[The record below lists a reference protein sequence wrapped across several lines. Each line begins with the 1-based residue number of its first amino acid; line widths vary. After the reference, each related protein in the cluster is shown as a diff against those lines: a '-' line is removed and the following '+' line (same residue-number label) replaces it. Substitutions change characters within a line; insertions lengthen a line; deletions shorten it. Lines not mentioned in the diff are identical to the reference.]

1 MEPLLII
8 DLILTGICLLVLV
21 VLLLRRGQNGAGANG
36 DTEREI
42 RALGDKIDK
51 LGNVADYTTRRV
63 GELNDRTEYRLNM
76 IQKQLNDDI
85 KYMSQANAENLE
97 IIRRTVDEKL
107 SSTLEGKLG
116 KSYSLINERL
126 EAVYKGLGEVRGL
139 AQSVGDIKKVFTN
152 VKLRGTW
159 GETQLDALLAQMLSP
174 EQYAASVRLNPLSG
188 AMVDFAVKIPSKD
201 EELVWL
207 PIDSKFPVEEYQR
220 LIDAS
225 DAFDKAAE
233 ERALKNLERA
243 VRLQAESI
251 AEKYILPPTTT
262 DFAVMYLPLEGLYAE
277 LLKMPDL
284 SEFLYRKRIMAC
296 GPTNLGAL
304 LSTVQT
310 GFKTAA
316 IEKRSGELW
325 QLLNT
330 FRYEF
335 AKFSDILEKTQK
347 KLQEAQ
353 DSIDSA
359 AKKTRTISRK
369 LNAVEGLE
377 TNHLDDGSDTPP
389 PLTDNKFF
397 EIILS
402 RRPSDRAKRACFFAG
417 NVVYFD
423 YDEN

>member
-1 MEPLLII
+1 MEALII
-8 DLILTGICLLVLV
+8 VNIILSVLCLIAL
-21 VLLLRRGQNGAGANG
+21 GAIILKRNAEASGRSEEQTA
-36 DTEREI
+36 REI
-42 RALGDKIDK
+42 SEKIDK
-51 LGNVADYTTRRV
+51 LGSVVDYTNRRV
-63 GELNDRTEYRLNM
+63 GELNERTEYRLNT

-85 KYMSQANAENLE
+85 KFMAQTNAQNLE

-116 KSYSLINERL
+116 ESYSLINERL

-139 AQSVGDIKKVFTN
+139 AASVGDIKKVFTN

-159 GETQLDALLAQMLSP
+159 GETQLDALLSQMLSP
-174 EQYAASVRLNPLSG
+174 EQYAASVKLNPLSG
-188 AMVDFAVKIPSKD
+188 ALVDFAVKIPSKD
-201 EELVWL
+201 DETVWL

-220 LIDAS
+220 LIDAA
-225 DAFDKAAE
+225 DACDKSAE

-243 VRLQAESI
+243 VKLQAESI
-251 AEKYILPPTTT
+251 AEKYIQPPATT

-277 LLKMPDL
+277 LLKMPAL
-284 SEFLYRKRIMAC
+284 SDFLYRKRIMAC

-325 QLLNT
+325 QMLTT
-330 FRYEF
+330 FKYEF
-335 AKFSDILEKTQK
+335 SKFSDLLEKTQR

-359 AKKTRTISRK
+359 AKKTRTITRK
-369 LNAVEGLE
+369 LNAVDGLDSGNFSAVEGDIE
-377 TNHLDDGSDTPP
+377 
-389 PLTDNKFF
+389 
-397 EIILS
+397 
-402 RRPSDRAKRACFFAG
+402 
-417 NVVYFD
+417 
-423 YDEN
+423 

>member
-21 VLLLRRGQNGAGANG
+21 VLLLRRGQNGASANG

-377 TNHLDDGSDTPP
+377 TNYLDDGSDTPP
-389 PLTDNKFF
+389 AAD
-397 EIILS
+397 
-402 RRPSDRAKRACFFAG
+402 G
-417 NVVYFD
+417 Q
-423 YDEN
+423 

>member
-1 MEPLLII
+1 MEFLLVI
-8 DLILTGICLLVLV
+8 DLILTAICLAAV
-21 VLLLRRGQNGAGANG
+21 VALLLRRGNKGGAEA
-36 DTEREI
+36 ERET
-42 RALGDKIDK
+42 RMLGEKIDK
-51 LGNVADYTTRRV
+51 LGSVADYTNRRV
-63 GELNDRTEYRLNM
+63 SELGDKTEYRLDM
-76 IQKQLNDDI
+76 IRQQLNEDI
-85 KYMSQANAENLE
+85 KYMSRANAENLE
-97 IIRRTVDEKL
+97 TIRRTVDEKL
-107 SSTLEGKLG
+107 SSALEGRLG

-126 EAVYKGLGEVRGL
+126 EAVYKGLGEVREL

-159 GETQLDALLAQMLSP
+159 GETQLDALLSQMLSP
-174 EQYAASVRLNPLSG
+174 EQYAAGVRLNPLSG

-201 EELVWL
+201 DELVWL
-207 PIDSKFPVEEYQR
+207 PIDSKFPIEEYRR
-220 LIDAS
+220 LLDAS
-225 DAFDKAAE
+225 SALDKAGE

-243 VRLQAESI
+243 VKVQAESI

-262 DFAVMYLPLEGLYAE
+262 DFAIMYLPLEGLYAE
-277 LLKMPDL
+277 LLKMPGL
-284 SEFLYRKRIMAC
+284 FEFLYRKRIMAC

-330 FRYEF
+330 FRHEF
-335 AKFSDILEKTQK
+335 SRFSELLEKTRR

-369 LNAVEGLE
+369 LSVVEGLGTE
-377 TNHLDDGSDTPP
+377 AFPP
-389 PLTDNKFF
+389 EEDPPSAPLPPQPHAPED
-397 EIILS
+397 
-402 RRPSDRAKRACFFAG
+402 
-417 NVVYFD
+417 
-423 YDEN
+423 

>member
-1 MEPLLII
+1 MELLLII

-21 VLLLRRGQNGAGANG
+21 ILLLRRGQNGAGANG
-36 DTEREI
+36 DTEREL

-277 LLKMPDL
+277 LLKMSDL

-377 TNHLDDGSDTPP
+377 TKYLDDGSDTPP
-389 PLTDNKFF
+389 AAD
-397 EIILS
+397 
-402 RRPSDRAKRACFFAG
+402 G
-417 NVVYFD
+417 Q
-423 YDEN
+423 

>member
-1 MEPLLII
+1 MPVFGCILSEKECNETMETLLII
-8 DLILTGICLLVLV
+8 DLILTAICLLFTAVLFFGRRKPRGGQSGADEAETR
-21 VLLLRRGQNGAGANG
+21 LLG
-36 DTEREI
+36 E
-42 RALGDKIDK
+42 KIDK
-51 LGNVADYTTRRV
+51 LGSVIDYTNRRV
-63 GELNDRTEYRLNM
+63 GELNDRTEYRLNL

-85 KYMSQANAENLE
+85 KYMSQSNAQNLE
-97 IIRRTVDEKL
+97 VIRRTVDEKL
-107 SSTLEGKLG
+107 SAALEGKLG
-116 KSYSLINERL
+116 ESYSLINERL

-139 AQSVGDIKKVFTN
+139 AASVGDIKKVFTN

-174 EQYAASVRLNPLSG
+174 EQYASSVRLNPLSG

-220 LIDAS
+220 LLDAS
-225 DAFDKAAE
+225 DACDKAAE

-243 VRLQAESI
+243 VKLQAESI

-325 QLLNT
+325 QLLTT
-330 FRYEF
+330 FKYEF
-335 AKFSDILEKTQK
+335 SKFSDILERTQK

-359 AKKTRTISRK
+359 AKKTRTITRK
-369 LNAVEGLE
+369 LNAVDELDKLNGP
-377 TNHLDDGSDTPP
+377 DDGGEDGYPTIGR
-389 PLTDNKFF
+389 T
-397 EIILS
+397 
-402 RRPSDRAKRACFFAG
+402 
-417 NVVYFD
+417 
-423 YDEN
+423 

>member
-1 MEPLLII
+1 MELLLII

-21 VLLLRRGQNGAGANG
+21 ILLLRRGQNGAGANG

-233 ERALKNLERA
+233 EQALKNLERA

-389 PLTDNKFF
+389 AVD
-397 EIILS
+397 
-402 RRPSDRAKRACFFAG
+402 G
-417 NVVYFD
+417 Q
-423 YDEN
+423 

>member
-36 DTEREI
+36 DIEREI

-277 LLKMPDL
+277 LLKMSDL

-389 PLTDNKFF
+389 AVD
-397 EIILS
+397 
-402 RRPSDRAKRACFFAG
+402 G
-417 NVVYFD
+417 Q
-423 YDEN
+423 

>member
-1 MEPLLII
+1 MELLLII

-21 VLLLRRGQNGAGANG
+21 ILLLRRGQNGAGANG
-36 DTEREI
+36 DTEREL

-277 LLKMPDL
+277 LLKMSDL

-377 TNHLDDGSDTPP
+377 TNYLDDGSDTPP
-389 PLTDNKFF
+389 AAD
-397 EIILS
+397 
-402 RRPSDRAKRACFFAG
+402 G
-417 NVVYFD
+417 Q
-423 YDEN
+423 

>member
-188 AMVDFAVKIPSKD
+188 VMVDFAVKIPSKD

-377 TNHLDDGSDTPP
+377 TNYLDDGSDTPP
-389 PLTDNKFF
+389 AAD
-397 EIILS
+397 
-402 RRPSDRAKRACFFAG
+402 G
-417 NVVYFD
+417 Q
-423 YDEN
+423 

>member
-277 LLKMPDL
+277 LLKMSDL

-377 TNHLDDGSDTPP
+377 TNYLDDGSDTPP
-389 PLTDNKFF
+389 AAD
-397 EIILS
+397 
-402 RRPSDRAKRACFFAG
+402 G
-417 NVVYFD
+417 Q
-423 YDEN
+423 

>member
-377 TNHLDDGSDTPP
+377 TNYLDDGSDTPP
-389 PLTDNKFF
+389 AAD
-397 EIILS
+397 
-402 RRPSDRAKRACFFAG
+402 G
-417 NVVYFD
+417 Q
-423 YDEN
+423 

>member
-36 DTEREI
+36 DIEREI

-277 LLKMPDL
+277 LLKMSDL

-377 TNHLDDGSDTPP
+377 TNYLDDGSDTPP
-389 PLTDNKFF
+389 AAD
-397 EIILS
+397 
-402 RRPSDRAKRACFFAG
+402 G
-417 NVVYFD
+417 Q
-423 YDEN
+423 

>member
-1 MEPLLII
+1 MPVLYGILYTSEKNKENKSMEFLLVI
-8 DLILTGICLLVLV
+8 DLILTAVCLAAV
-21 VLLLRRGQNGAGANG
+21 VALLLRRGNKGGAEA
-36 DTEREI
+36 ERET
-42 RALGDKIDK
+42 RMLGEKIDK
-51 LGNVADYTTRRV
+51 LGSVADYTNRRV
-63 GELNDRTEYRLNM
+63 SELGDKTEYRLDM
-76 IQKQLNDDI
+76 IRQQLNEDI
-85 KYMSQANAENLE
+85 KYMSRANAENLE
-97 IIRRTVDEKL
+97 TIRRTVDEKL
-107 SSTLEGKLG
+107 SSALEGRLG

-126 EAVYKGLGEVRGL
+126 EAVYKGLGEVREL

-159 GETQLDALLAQMLSP
+159 GETQLDALLSQMLSP
-174 EQYAASVRLNPLSG
+174 EQYAAGVRLNPLSG

-201 EELVWL
+201 DELVWL
-207 PIDSKFPVEEYQR
+207 PIDSKFPIEEYRR
-220 LIDAS
+220 LLDAS
-225 DAFDKAAE
+225 SALDKAGE

-243 VRLQAESI
+243 VKVQAESI

-262 DFAVMYLPLEGLYAE
+262 DFAIMYLPLEGLYAE
-277 LLKMPDL
+277 LLKMPGL
-284 SEFLYRKRIMAC
+284 FEFLYRKRIMAC

-330 FRYEF
+330 FRHEF
-335 AKFSDILEKTQK
+335 SRFSELLEKTRR

-369 LNAVEGLE
+369 LSVVEGLGTE
-377 TNHLDDGSDTPP
+377 AFPP
-389 PLTDNKFF
+389 EEDPPSAPLPPQPHAPED
-397 EIILS
+397 
-402 RRPSDRAKRACFFAG
+402 
-417 NVVYFD
+417 
-423 YDEN
+423 

>member
-1 MEPLLII
+1 MELLLII

-21 VLLLRRGQNGAGANG
+21 ILLLRRGQNGAGANG
-36 DTEREI
+36 DTEREL

-251 AEKYILPPTTT
+251 AEK
-262 DFAVMYLPLEGLYAE
+262 
-277 LLKMPDL
+277 
-284 SEFLYRKRIMAC
+284 
-296 GPTNLGAL
+296 
-304 LSTVQT
+304 
-310 GFKTAA
+310 
-316 IEKRSGELW
+316 
-325 QLLNT
+325 
-330 FRYEF
+330 
-335 AKFSDILEKTQK
+335 
-347 KLQEAQ
+347 
-353 DSIDSA
+353 
-359 AKKTRTISRK
+359 
-369 LNAVEGLE
+369 
-377 TNHLDDGSDTPP
+377 
-389 PLTDNKFF
+389 
-397 EIILS
+397 
-402 RRPSDRAKRACFFAG
+402 
-417 NVVYFD
+417 
-423 YDEN
+423 